1 MADVRFL
8 LSGDSSVTV
17 EFGNEISPAI
27 NAQIRAFTIA
37 LEESKLPGIV
47 EVVPT
52 YRSLMVHYDPG
63 VIRYVELVKERK
75 GLMGPRCNI
84 QKPPPDVVELPR
96 L

>member
-47 EVVPT
+47 
-52 YRSLMVHYDPG
+52 G
-63 VIRYVELVKERK
+63 
-75 GLMGPRCNI
+75 GGPH
-84 QKPPPDVVELPR
+84 LPLPHGPLR
-96 L
+96 PRRHPL

>member
-47 EVVPT
+47 EVVPMLRRT
-52 YRSLMVHYDPG
+52 APEINGHNIFDAASLAAVL
-63 VIRYVELVKERK
+63 EKL
-75 GLMGPRCNI
+75 N
-84 QKPPPDVVELPR
+84 
-96 L
+96 

>member
-52 YRSLMVHYDPG
+52 PLPH
-63 VIRYVELVKERK
+63 
-75 GLMGPRCNI
+75 GPLR
-84 QKPPPDVVELPR
+84 PR
-96 L
+96 RHPL